1 MISLMT
7 WYTLNSP
14 FIRIAMCSITMLLAD
29 GKVLSNV
36 IIYDLVYI
44 QLTFHTHS
52 DVKQKIIGS

>member
-14 FIRIAMCSITMLLAD
+14 FIRIAMCSIIMLVAD
-29 GKVLSNV
+29 GKVLSNG

-44 QLTFHTHS
+44 QLTFHKLS
-52 DVKQKIIGS
+52 DVNQKNIGS